1 MTLKDGCAG
10 TLSNLWNCDD
20 AVLESNKNAHHHST
34 DAVTDVSY
42 EILKYR
48 LVCHQQ
54 EFRSVCLAD
63 ESLQTGE
70 VERLDRGLRTLLDDI
85 RGGLI
90 TMTTLRCHL
99 AERWR
104 QILLCRLA
112 EHRTDRRLTQPFV
125 SPSKQPNSHAG

>member
-1 MTLKDGCAG
+1 MCLETADRQASLGARLPFSIAASGNGQLDSLAANEMTLRNGRAG

-20 AVLESNKNAHHHST
+20 ADLESNKNAQHHNT

-54 EFRSVCLAD
+54 EFRSACLAE

-90 TMTTLRCHL
+90 TMTTLR
-99 AERWR
+99 
-104 QILLCRLA
+104 
-112 EHRTDRRLTQPFV
+112 
-125 SPSKQPNSHAG
+125 